1 MEKKNLLAL
10 KENQV
15 LQKKIIQNLQVL
27 QIIQSILE
35 KNLQKTHL
43 QKMKKKAL
51 DLKVRKNLKVE
62 TVDLKTL
69 HLKNIVKRELVPK
82 IFSFFFFCFL
92 FSLRLNFGLV
102 FSFF

>member
-1 MEKKNLLAL
+1 M
-10 KENQV
+10 
-15 LQKKIIQNLQVL
+15 
-27 QIIQSILE
+27 E

-69 HLKNIVKRELVPK
+69 HLKNIVKREPVPK
-82 IFSFFFFCFL
+82 IF
-92 FSLRLNFGLV
+92 
-102 FSFF
+102 

>member
-1 MEKKNLLAL
+1 MERKKVFRDRPSRDGEKKSFGF
-10 KENQV
+10 KG
-15 LQKKIIQNLQVL
+15 KSTQNLQVL

-69 HLKNIVKRELVPK
+69 HLKNTVKRELVPK
-82 IFSFFFFCFL
+82 IF
-92 FSLRLNFGLV
+92 
-102 FSFF
+102 